1 MVSKHPMPTISK
13 ILVATDF
20 SDNAGLALSHAEE
33 LARKFGAE
41 IIVLHVDQ
49 ALAPVLINPEPGT
62 GFDPGLFEAG
72 ERIAEERRL
81 IAQRELD
88 RAVNRLRESGLKARS
103 ILRVGAAFVEIIAAA
118 QAEAVDLVVL
128 GTHGRS
134 GLAHILIG
142 SVAERVVRK
151 CPCPVLTVRHPSY
164 KFKHPAEK

>member
-1 MVSKHPMPTISK
+1 MPAISK

-20 SDNAGLALSHAEE
+20 SEDSARALGYAEE

-41 IIVLHVDQ
+41 IILLHVDQ
-49 ALAPVLINPEPGT
+49 ALTPVIMSPEPGT
-62 GFDPGLFEAG
+62 GFDPAIFEASD
-72 ERIAEERRL
+72 RIAEERRL

-88 RAVNRLRESGLKARS
+88 RTVNRLRESGLKARS
-103 ILRVGAAFVEIIAAA
+103 VLRVGAAFVEIIVTA
-118 QAEAVDLVVL
+118 QSEAVDLVVM

-134 GLAHILIG
+134 GLVHMLIG

-151 CPCPVLTVRHPSY
+151 CPCPVLTVRHTDR

>member
-1 MVSKHPMPTISK
+1 MVCRTSMPAISK

-20 SDNAGLALSHAEE
+20 SDDAALALSHAEE
-33 LARKFGAE
+33 LARKFSAE
-41 IIVLHVDQ
+41 IILLHVDQ
-49 ALAPVLINPEPGT
+49 ALTPVIISPEPGT
-62 GFDPGLFEAG
+62 GFDPGMFEAG

-88 RAVNRLRESGLKARS
+88 RTVNRLRDSGLKARG

-151 CPCPVLTVRHPSY
+151 CPCAVLTVRQPGR

>member
-1 MVSKHPMPTISK
+1 MPTITK

-20 SDNAGLALSHAEE
+20 SDNAALALSHAEE
-33 LARKFGAE
+33 LARKFNAE

-49 ALAPVLINPEPGT
+49 ALTPVIITPEPGT
-62 GFDPGLFEAG
+62 GFDPGMFEAG
-72 ERIAEERRL
+72 NRIAEERRL

-88 RAVNRLRESGLKARS
+88 RTVNRLRDSGLKARS

-128 GTHGRS
+128 GTHGRT

-151 CPCPVLTVRHPSY
+151 CPCAVLTVRQPGY